1 MHFSERAHL
10 LIVATA
16 ILAIAGLWSADP
28 ALAGLWRWPAALLLF
43 GLACEGFLIR
53 RVMLRGDVETAGR
66 ATLGRE
72 QPAAFA
78 FHNGWRRPLRIEF
91 APVMPAGFEALP
103 ATRFVT
109 VPGKG
114 SAHDPFA
121 LLPLR
126 LGPQS
131 WPSLPIRC
139 LGAAGLA
146 WWPREI
152 PVARVINV
160 APESMRFA
168 RARPRGHRTGLRPRR
183 ALGAGSELYQL
194 RAYTPGDPLAR
205 IDWKATARSGTLV
218 TREFS
223 EDQHLDIL
231 IALDAGRFSRV
242 RAGSLDRLGLYAN
255 IASGF
260 AQIATPNDDRV
271 GLVVFADRPLA
282 VCAPERGVRAIAR
295 LHATLARLNV
305 QPAESDP
312 VSAAL
317 KIRALLKHRSL
328 IIVLTDLDDAAAGE
342 PLARAVRLLSPPHL
356 VVVAGVQSP
365 EIHELAR
372 RPARGWRDPWVALAA
387 LEHERRSEARRL
399 QLRRLGTP
407 VIATPQDAL
416 QEAVF
421 AEYERLRRTRRV

>member
-1 MHFSERAHL
+1 MHFSERAYL

-16 ILAIAGLWSADP
+16 ILAITGLWSDDP
-28 ALAGLWRWPAALLLF
+28 ALALLWRWPACLLLF

-53 RVMLRGDVETAGR
+53 RMVLSAEVETAAR
-66 ATLGRE
+66 AALGRE
-72 QPAAFA
+72 QSAAFA
-78 FHNGWRRPLRIEF
+78 FRNGSRRAVKIEF
-91 APVMPAGFEALP
+91 APVTPVGVESLP

-114 SAHDPFA
+114 STRDPFT
-121 LLPLR
+121 LLPVR
-126 LGPQS
+126 LGPQP
-131 WPSLPIRC
+131 WPPLPVRC

-146 WWPREI
+146 WWPREL

-160 APESMRFA
+160 APESMKLA
-168 RARPRGHRTGLRPRR
+168 RARARGHRTGLRPRR

-205 IDWKATARSGTLV
+205 IDWKATARSGALV
-218 TREFS
+218 AREFS

-242 RAGSLDRLGLYAN
+242 RAGRLDRLGLYAN
-255 IASGF
+255 IAARF

-282 VCAPERGVRAIAR
+282 VCSPERGLRAIAR
-295 LHATLARLNV
+295 LHSTLARLDV
-305 QPAESDP
+305 QAAESDP

-317 KIRALLKHRSL
+317 RIRALLKHRSL
-328 IIVLTDLDDAAAGE
+328 VIVLTDLDDAAAGE

-365 EIHELAR
+365 EIHELSR
-372 RPARGWRDPWVALAA
+372 QQARGWRDPWVALAA
-387 LEHERRSEARRL
+387 LEHERRGEARRL

-407 VIATPQDAL
+407 VIAAPEDAL

>member
-1 MHFSERAHL
+1 MHFSERTYF

-16 ILAIAGLWSADP
+16 ILAIVGLWSADP
-28 ALAGLWRWPAALLLF
+28 ALAHLWHWPAAILLF

-53 RVMLRGDVETAGR
+53 RVVLTSDVETAAR

-72 QPAAFA
+72 QPATFA
-78 FHNGWRRPLRIEF
+78 FRNESRRSLKIEF
-91 APVMPAGFEALP
+91 APVMPVGFEALP

-109 VPGKG
+109 VPGNG
-114 SAHDPFA
+114 SARDPFT
-121 LLPLR
+121 LLPVR
-126 LGPQS
+126 LGPQL
-131 WPSLPIRC
+131 WPPLPVRC
-139 LGAAGLA
+139 LGAAGLS
-146 WWPREI
+146 WWPREL
-152 PVARVINV
+152 PVARAINV
-160 APESMRFA
+160 APESMRLA
-168 RARPRGHRTGLRPRR
+168 RARPRGHRTGLQPRR
-183 ALGAGSELYQL
+183 ALGAGSELHQL

-205 IDWKATARSGTLV
+205 VDWKATARSGQLV

-255 IASGF
+255 IAARF

-282 VCAPERGVRAIAR
+282 VCAPERGLRAIAR
-295 LHATLARLNV
+295 LHSTLARLDV
-305 QPAESDP
+305 EAAESDP

-317 KIRALLKHRSL
+317 TIRALLKHRSL
-328 IIVLTDLDDAAAGE
+328 VIVLTDLDDAAAGG

-356 VVVAGVQSP
+356 VVVAGVQSS

-372 RPARGWRDPWVALAA
+372 RQACGWRDPWVGLAA
-387 LEHERRSEARRL
+387 LEHERRGEARRL

-407 VIATPQDAL
+407 VIATPADAL